1 MSNKYDIIQYSRGD
15 ARLCEWS
22 WSRYTGKLLSAWEN
36 IIYQCLGDARS
47 CEWSWSRYIYI
58 YPCTGGN
65 YYLHGKL
72 SFTIVLVSIHI
83 HIQVQEEMIT
93 YMENDHLPCLGLGI
107 YTHISMYKR
116 KLLSSWE
123 MIIFHLNGL
132 GLDEYVSP
140 CKGENYYLH
149 EKLSLTI
156 LGK

>member
-1 MSNKYDIIQYSRGD
+1 MILFNIHLATRGYVSDLGLDILGNYYLHGKILFTSVLATRGHV
-15 ARLCEWS
+15 S
-22 WSRYTGKLLSAWEN
+22 G
-36 IIYQCLGDARS
+36 LGLDI
-47 CEWSWSRYIYI
+47 YIYI

-140 CKGENYYLH
+140 CKGGNYDLH